1 MAIPGPEIDES
12 FIDSIDLDDKVA
24 VKELFLYLVRQLNE
38 TQAQLKQTQ
47 ERLKQTEERL
57 EQANK
62 KLAFYENPHTPPSQQ
77 RLNKK
82 EECKESNKHRGAP
95 PGHRGAS
102 RPAPEPD
109 EIRFVSAKE
118 CEKCGSKDLELLSV
132 KEKTVEDLP
141 EPPPLKVTTFRRERV
156 KCNNCGHVFT
166 AKDRDCPMVGR
177 LGVNLMVLV
186 LMLKFLPRSVLRC
199 TVSLLQHL
207 YRVKISAKTANSIL
221 ERVAEGADKDYQVL
235 IQRVR
240 KSKVVYADETSMSVM
255 GRKWWIWVFRT
266 SADVAVVIRNSRGS
280 KVPREILGENFRKV
294 LVRDGWKPYNSLKN
308 AQVQRCWAHLLREA
322 KEFNHLTAGKHLYEN
337 MCQIFKEIKE
347 FNEGNP
353 SDEERRSKYEDL
365 SERMSKLVG
374 YYGRN
379 KKLKKATNY
388 ARNGG
393 RDWFTCVLIPGV
405 EPTNN
410 LAEQAIREHVLIRK
424 IIGAIRSVKGA
435 KTYETLASLIAT
447 WKLRNMNIAD
457 ALKKLITENVCLT
470 EN

>member
-1 MAIPGPEIDES
+1 MVLPESGINES
-12 FIDSIDLDDKVA
+12 FIDGIDLDNKA
-24 VKELFLYLVRQLNE
+24 SVKELLLHLVR
-38 TQAQLKQTQ
+38 
-47 ERLKQTEERL
+47 RLKQTEERL

-77 RLNKK
+77 RLKK
-82 EECKESNKHRGAP
+82 TERKESNKRRGAP

-102 RPAPEPD
+102 RLAPEPD
-109 EIRFVSAKE
+109 EIRFIEADE
-118 CEKCGSKDLELLSV
+118 CEKCGSKDLEVLRVS
-132 KEKTVEDLP
+132 EKTIEDLP
-141 EPPPLKVTTFRRERV
+141 EVLPLKVTTFRREKL
-156 KCNNCGHVFT
+156 KCKGCGHVFT
-166 AKDRDCPMVGR
+166 AKDPDCPVVGR

-199 TVSLLQHL
+199 TVGLLQHL
-207 YRVKISAKTANSIL
+207 YKVNISAKTANSIL
-221 ERVAEGADKDYQVL
+221 ERVAEGADKDYQAL

-255 GRKWWIWVFRT
+255 GKKWWIWIFRT
-266 SADVAVVIRNSRGS
+266 PTDVAVVIRNSRGS
-280 KVPREILGENFRKV
+280 KVPLEILGGGFRKV
-294 LVRDGWKPYNSLKN
+294 LVRDGWKPYNSLKR
-308 AQVQRCWAHLLREA
+308 ALVQRCWAHLLREA
-322 KEFNHLTAGKHLYEN
+322 KELNHLEAGKHLYEN
-337 MCQIFKEIKE
+337 LCQIFKEIKE

-353 SDEERRSKYEDL
+353 SDEERRSKYEEL
-365 SERMSKLVG
+365 SERMRKLLS

-393 RDWFTCVLIPGV
+393 RYWFTCVLIPGV

-457 ALKKLITENVCLT
+457 SLKELITENVCLT
-470 EN
+470 ER